1 MIDPWLFAKSVSV
14 GIAVAV
20 PVGPMSV
27 LCMQRTLRQGR
38 GQGLIFG
45 AGIAAA
51 DFTYALLGAV
61 GLSALSALLLAG
73 SDWLRIAGA
82 FVLLGFAVHIL
93 RQCPAEAPNVS
104 PTSAWRGFA
113 SAYLLTLANPPTILF
128 FAGLFA
134 SVAPLSNGSNVG
146 VFAVGVFTGSLLWW
160 ILLTYVVTRSAGK
173 LSQVVLGW
181 INRAAGVVLIGFAL
195 YALAESFV

>member
-1 MIDPWLFAKSVSV
+1 MIDLWLFAKSVSLGV
-14 GIAVAV
+14 AVAA

-27 LCMQRTLRQGR
+27 LCMQRTLRHGR
-38 GQGLIFG
+38 AQGLFFG
-45 AGIAAA
+45 AGIAVA

-73 SDWLRIAGA
+73 AEWLRIAGA
-82 FVLLGFAVHIL
+82 VVLLGFAVHIL
-93 RQCPAEAPNVS
+93 RQRPAEAPSVS
-104 PTSAWRGFA
+104 PTSNWRGFA

-134 SVAPLSNGSNVG
+134 SVAPLSNGLDIG
-146 VFAVGVFTGSLLWW
+146 VFATGVFTGSLLWW
-160 ILLTYVVTRSAGK
+160 ILLTYVVTRSADK

-195 YALAESFV
+195 YTLTELAR